1 MTRTTIGLVV
11 IGLVGSLGV
20 AHGQEAAPA
29 GARDPQSAVIG
40 AWSLTKDLSDT
51 GERLAGAMGGPGGGG
66 RGGGMSGPGGGG
78 MGAPGGGGG
87 GGGRGGGMGGGFP
100 GGGSSGGGMSGP
112 GGSGGRAREAGPA
125 FAALKAQ
132 NKLTIVP
139 ADGAV
144 AITTGDGVSRRYVTD
159 GKKYEYLT
167 GDGVVKYT
175 AKWNGATLSVDTE
188 FEKGPKIA
196 WMFVPVDI
204 GAQLLVIV
212 RVSGGDMPGNVLAHQ
227 IYRRDQM

>member
-1 MTRTTIGLVV
+1 MKRAV
-11 IGLVGSLGV
+11 IGFVMIGAVGCLAV
-20 AHGQEAAPA
+20 AHGQESAPA
-29 GARDPQSAVIG
+29 GTTGPQSAVVG
-40 AWSLTKDLSDT
+40 VWSLNKDLSDT
-51 GERLAGAMGGPGGGG
+51 GERMAGAMGGPGGGG
-66 RGGGMSGPGGGG
+66 RGGGMSGPGGG

-100 GGGSSGGGMSGP
+100 GGGDPSGGGMGGP
-112 GGSGGRAREAGPA
+112 GGGRSRDAGPA
-125 FAALKAQ
+125 LAALKAQ
-132 NKLTIVP
+132 NRLTIVP

-159 GKKYEYLT
+159 GRKYEFLT

-175 AKWNGATLSVDTE
+175 AKWNGATLSLDTE
-188 FEKGPKIA
+188 IEKGPTIA

-212 RVSGGDMPGNVLAHQ
+212 RVSGGDMPGTAQAHHL
-227 IYRRDQM
+227 YRRDQM